1 MSSGAGWCVNP
12 FSHPSCAGIPF
23 RRTDRLGAS
32 STQSIRNGFLQE
44 VCEKGFSHKQV
55 LRTVWKVGKL
65 EIPISIPGN
74 NMKTRNLKD
83 QKSRFQY
90 KLLRFANLFRILDF
104 DIRICGPAAIR

>member
-44 VCEKGFSHKQV
+44 VCEKGFSHKQKRTSDS
-55 LRTVWKVGKL
+55 LRVEPASPLLDKDAPKVV
-65 EIPISIPGN
+65 PRAP
-74 NMKTRNLKD
+74 T
-83 QKSRFQY
+83 
-90 KLLRFANLFRILDF
+90 A
-104 DIRICGPAAIR
+104 